1 MSTFTDWNGP
11 QGGNVR
17 ASDMTAFTKA
27 YAEMTAL
34 LSQHLNETASSDN
47 VHHVKDFVDQKLQEL
62 RAMIPD
68 VSRFISQTEADRAYA
83 KQSDI
88 PDVSGFAEKTDLA
101 DYALKE
107 SLGAYLKKNDL
118 KADAVI
124 TAIETRLREIESWV
138 SNPAKVIPELA
149 TDKLAGLVNAINQVQ
164 FVDKVMSAKIGGSDD
179 DGVYYVLGML
189 KDKAGQAFVKF
200 VDDKP
205 FTAAVTFAITPEWKG
220 ALSVLTDNDQLAN
233 LKFKLVSCTDRSGN
247 KHAYLAI
254 QAGDWM
260 SKFASSDGYGLFGQL
275 TFETSGINFVPVD
288 SDGYMPYN
296 GACVSICDCPA
307 GKGLSF
313 SSLGSPIL
321 KERIFKEP
329 DNPYI
334 TAKDTTLLDQVGI
347 ITFWPHYDE
356 ETGIAVEVP
365 DGYHACDGSPVL
377 EDDDVSDEFRAK
389 YDTYPLQDYAVIK
402 TKRSLSIIGE

>member
-62 RAMIPD
+62 CTMIPD
-68 VSRFISQTEADRAYA
+68 VSKFISQTEADRAYA

-118 KADAVI
+118 KADTVI

>member
-11 QGGNVR
+11 QGPNVR

-27 YAEMTAL
+27 YAEMITTL
-34 LSQHLNETASSDN
+34 NQHLNETASNDN

-68 VSRFISQTEADRAYA
+68 VSRFISQTEADNAYA
-83 KQSDI
+83 KKGDI
-88 PDVSGFAEKTDLA
+88 PDVSGFAEKTSLA

-107 SLGAYLKKNDL
+107 SLGAYLKKNEL
-118 KADAVI
+118 SANTVI
-124 TAIETRLREIESWV
+124 TAIIERLSEVESWIN
-138 SNPAKVIPELA
+138 NPAKVISELA
-149 TDKLAGLVNAINQVQ
+149 TDKLAGLINAINQVQ

-189 KDKAGQAFVKF
+189 KNKAGQAFVKF

-205 FTAAVTFAITPEWKG
+205 FTAVVTFTITPEWKG

-254 QAGDWM
+254 QAKDWM
-260 SKFASSDGYGLFGQL
+260 SQFASSDGYGLFGQL
-275 TFETSGINFVPVD
+275 AFEASGINFVPVD

-321 KERIFKEP
+321 NARIFKES

-377 EDDDVSDEFRAK
+377 EDDNVSDEFRAK

>member
-11 QGGNVR
+11 QGPNVR

-27 YAEMTAL
+27 YAEMTTL

-47 VHHVKDFVDQKLQEL
+47 VHHVKDFVDQKLQEI
-62 RAMIPD
+62 RSMIPD

-88 PDVSGFAEKTDLA
+88 PDVSGFAEKANLA

-107 SLGAYLKKNDL
+107 SLGVYLKKNEL
-118 KADAVI
+118 SASTVI
-124 TAIETRLREIESWV
+124 TAIEARLREIENWV
-138 SNPAKVIPELA
+138 NNPTKVIPELA
-149 TDKLAGLVNAINQVQ
+149 TDKLAGLINAINQVQ

-205 FTAAVTFAITPEWKG
+205 FTAVVTFAITPEWKG

-254 QAGDWM
+254 QAEDWM

-275 TFETSGINFVPVD
+275 TFEASGINFVPVD
-288 SDGYMPYN
+288 SDDYMPYN

-377 EDDDVSDEFRAK
+377 ENDDVSDEFRAK

>member
-62 RAMIPD
+62 CTMIPD
-68 VSRFISQTEADRAYA
+68 VSKFISQTEADRAYA

-118 KADAVI
+118 KADTVI

-347 ITFWPHYDE
+347 ITFWPHFDE

>member
-1 MSTFTDWNGP
+1 MSTFTDWNSP
-11 QGGNVR
+11 QDSNVR
-17 ASDMTAFTKA
+17 ASEMTAFTRA

-47 VHHVKDFVDQKLQEL
+47 VHHVKDFVDQKLQEI

-68 VSRFISQTEADRAYA
+68 VSRFISQTEADHTYA
-83 KQSDI
+83 KQSAI

-118 KADAVI
+118 KADTVI

-138 SNPAKVIPELA
+138 SKPAKVIPELA

-189 KDKAGQAFVKF
+189 KDKAGQAFIKF

-205 FTAAVTFAITPEWKG
+205 FTAAVTFTITPEWKG

-233 LKFKLVSCTDRSGN
+233 LKFKLVSCTDRTGN
-247 KHAYLAI
+247 KHVYLAI
-254 QAGDWM
+254 QAEDWM

-275 TFETSGINFVPVD
+275 TFEASGINFVPVD

-356 ETGIAVEVP
+356 ETGIAVKVP
-365 DGYHACDGSPVL
+365 DGYHACDGSLVL
-377 EDDDVSDEFRAK
+377 ENDDVSDEFRAK